1 MAKEKVSDVKDGKNR
16 TSLMELEGSKK
27 GLEGWKVG
35 RLGGIHSSILPFFQP
50 SSSTWVGRDVLLL
63 LVVLSLLSPCV
74 AWSQSFGKNK
84 ITDQRFDWH
93 IHRTEH
99 FDIHYYPSEVKLV
112 PIMAAIAEEA
122 YEQHSEDFEH
132 ELQDR
137 TPLILYKSHKDFQET
152 NIILQE
158 LHEGIGGFAEL
169 FKHRIVIPFTGSLE
183 AFREVIFHELIHIFQ
198 YDIIYQKPHARIYSG
213 EFLYS
218 PPIWFIEGMADYFA
232 EDNDAIGEM
241 VVRDASMNNNVVP
254 LPQLHNFNR
263 LSSPFVGYKLGQ
275 LAVAYLTETYGR
287 EKIAEILQGL
297 RQSRTKDIDHVFR
310 EVLGVELEE
319 FDKAWRQTVRK
330 RYWPLVEHRELPDLV
345 SKNLTEE
352 SRYSHNIKPV
362 WSPSGDLIAYVTG
375 NDGFLEIVL
384 MSAKTGERIERVT
397 KQFFREKYE
406 EIRTDFG
413 GFGRSLAWAPDGDR
427 IAFIAKHHDANY
439 LLEVNILTEELT
451 QYFELHFDNV
461 TSPDYDG
468 SGERIVFSALKEGQ
482 TDLYVIELLTGEVD
496 RLTFDPFNDTHP
508 SWHPRT
514 GEIVYASERGAK
526 NRLVLINLSQGTE
539 RILTDGTY
547 NAISP
552 SWTPDGTSILFCS
565 DRQSIYDIHKLEI
578 VEKDSNQQS
587 AISSQENSNQ
597 QSAVSDQ
604 QENLVANGQE
614 PRAEDRSSDSRTVLT
629 AEQAENHD
637 NEEVVSTENGSTEP
651 MGSRPLEVEL
661 TRLTNMM
668 TGCFNPSLAPDGK
681 HLLFSAYQNGK
692 YDVCIMESAKT
703 VEEKIGVSSVSEP
716 SVILTEEEEENYR
729 VAKRKYSTRSSFA
742 LDAIFPN
749 FSFGA
754 DGILRSTVQIVGSD
768 MLGNHRIGVSVMN
781 QSSYLAPDFIAQYG
795 FLTHRTDVGAL
806 IYNYHEYH
814 ILGGIQSRRG
824 ILQRITGL
832 GAYVNYPFDRY
843 HRLDFEFSMY
853 SKPFSFNFQ
862 TREALDPYDDRGLLT
877 MGSVAFVGDTT
888 MWREWAPYTGSR
900 YRVELEQSFPALGS
914 ELSLTNVIFDA
925 RRYFGVGRRS
935 TIAARLLLGGSFGGD
950 RSYFYLGGI
959 DTLRG
964 YNYEELVGTR
974 IGLLNLEVRIPFI
987 DVLHFGW
994 PAPWTLGGIRGIA
1007 FADLGGAWSDWQYG
1021 PETPF
1026 KIFVRDENGVRLG
1039 DVKASI
1045 GAGLRLQL
1053 GVFSVDFAAAWHT
1066 DLTSIEPGMKYH
1078 LGLGQ
1083 AF

>member
-1 MAKEKVSDVKDGKNR
+1 MKKHKTKTSIAKNTPEKCANTTR
-16 TSLMELEGSKK
+16 
-27 GLEGWKVG
+27 
-35 RLGGIHSSILPFFQP
+35 IIL
-50 SSSTWVGRDVLLL
+50 SRYILCTLL
-63 LVVLSLLSPCV
+63 LVGLLTPCV
-74 AWSQSFGKNK
+74 GWAQAFGKNK
-84 ITDQRFDWH
+84 ITGQRFDWH

-99 FDIHYYPSEVKLV
+99 FDIHYYPSEAKLV

-241 VVRDASMNNNVVP
+241 VIRDASMNNNIVP
-254 LPQLHNFNR
+254 LPQLRNFNR
-263 LSSPFVGYKLGQ
+263 LSSPFIGYKLGQ

-297 RQSRTKDIDHVFR
+297 RQSRTKDLDRVFR

-330 RYWPLVEHRELPDLV
+330 RYWPLIETRELPDLIA
-345 SKNLTEE
+345 KNLTEK

-362 WSPSGDLIAYVTG
+362 WSPSGDIIAYVTG

-384 MSAKTGERIERVT
+384 MSAKTGERIKRVT

-406 EIRTDFG
+406 EIRTDYS

-427 IAFIAKHHDANY
+427 IAFVAKHHDANY

-451 QYFELHFDNV
+451 QYFELDFDNV
-461 TSPDYDG
+461 ASPDYDG

-482 TDLYVIELLTGEVD
+482 TDLYNIELLTGDIE
-496 RLTFDPFNDTHP
+496 RLTFDSFNDTHP
-508 SWHPRT
+508 SWHPTT
-514 GEIVYASERGAK
+514 GKIVYTSERGRK
-526 NRLVLINLSQGTE
+526 NRLVLMDLEGGTE
-539 RILTDGTY
+539 RVLTNGTY

-552 SWTPDGTSILFCS
+552 AWTPDGESILFCS
-565 DRQSIYDIHKLEI
+565 DGQGIYDIYKLEI
-578 VEKDSNQQS
+578 VEKVGAQEDMGTGIEAETQPEQQTEGNVNRRFGF
-587 AISSQENSNQ
+587 IQENSM
-597 QSAVSDQ
+597 
-604 QENLVANGQE
+604 ELT
-614 PRAEDRSSDSRTVLT
+614 DRTL
-629 AEQAENHD
+629 Q
-637 NEEVVSTENGSTEP
+637 
-651 MGSRPLEVEL
+651 VEL
-661 TRLTNMM
+661 IRLTDMM
-668 TGCFNPSLAPDGK
+668 TGCFNPSLSPDGDQ
-681 HLLFSAYQNGK
+681 LLFSAYQNGK
-692 YDVCIMESAKT
+692 YDVHVMETSKT
-703 VEEKIGVSSVSEP
+703 IEEKVEVTAISEP
-716 SVILTEEEEENYR
+716 TVILTAEKQENYR
-729 VAKRKYSTRSSFA
+729 IAKRKYSTKSSFA
-742 LDAIFPN
+742 LDAIFPD
-749 FSFGA
+749 FTLGA
-754 DGILRSTVQIVGSD
+754 DGILRSTVQITGSD

-795 FLTHRTDVGAL
+795 FLTHRTDIGAM

-832 GAYVNYPFDRY
+832 GVYLNYPFDRY
-843 HRLDFEFSMY
+843 HRLDLNFSMY
-853 SKPFSFNFQ
+853 SQPFSFNFQ
-862 TREALDPYDDRGLLT
+862 TNRPLDPFDDRGLLT
-877 MGSVAFVGDTT
+877 MGSIAFVADTT
-888 MWREWAPYTGSR
+888 MWREWSPYTGSR
-900 YRVELEQSFPALGS
+900 YRIELEQSFPTLGS

-925 RRYFGVGRRS
+925 RRYFGLGRRS
-935 TIAARLLLGGSFGGD
+935 TIATRLLLGGSFGVD

-964 YNYEELVGTR
+964 YDYEDLVGTR
-974 IGLLNLEVRIPFI
+974 IGLINVEVRIPLI

-994 PAPWTLGGIRGIA
+994 PIRWTLGGIRGIV

-1021 PETPF
+1021 PENPF
-1026 KIFVRDENGVRLG
+1026 NIFVREENRIRLD
-1039 DVKASI
+1039 DVKAAIGVGMRLELGLFSI
-1045 GAGLRLQL
+1045 
-1053 GVFSVDFAAAWHT
+1053 DFAAARHT
-1066 DLTSIEPGMKYH
+1066 DLTRLEPGFKYH
-1078 LGLGQ
+1078 FGLGQ

>member
-1 MAKEKVSDVKDGKNR
+1 MSDNH
-16 TSLMELEGSKK
+16 TPNII
-27 GLEGWKVG
+27 G
-35 RLGGIHSSILPFFQP
+35 RRLILTLF
-50 SSSTWVGRDVLLL
+50 
-63 LVVLSLLSPCV
+63 VLSLFAPCV
-74 AWSQSFGKNK
+74 GWAQGFGFGKNK
-84 ITDQRFDWH
+84 ITGQRFDWH

-99 FDIHYYPSEVKLV
+99 FDIHYYPSEAKLV
-112 PIMAAIAEEA
+112 PIMADIAEEA

-132 ELQDR
+132 ELQGR

-218 PPIWFIEGMADYFA
+218 PPIWFIEGMADHFA
-232 EDNDAIGEM
+232 QDNDAIGEM
-241 VVRDASMNNNVVP
+241 VIRDASMNNNIVP

-263 LSSPFVGYKLGQ
+263 LSSPFIGYKLGQ

-297 RQSRTKDIDHVFR
+297 RQSRTKDIDRVFR
-310 EVLGVELEE
+310 EVLGVELKE

-330 RYWPLVEHRELPDLV
+330 RYWPLIEDRELPDLV
-345 SKNLTEE
+345 SKNLTEK

-362 WSPSGDLIAYVTG
+362 WSPSGDIIAYVTG
-375 NDGFLEIVL
+375 NEGFLEIVL

-397 KQFFREKYE
+397 KRFFREKYE
-406 EIRTDFG
+406 EIRTDFS
-413 GFGRSLAWAPDGDR
+413 GFGRSLAWASDGDR
-427 IAFIAKHHDANY
+427 IAFVAKHHDANY

-451 QYFELHFDNV
+451 QYFKLDFDNV
-461 TSPDYDG
+461 SSPDYDG
-468 SGERIVFSALKEGQ
+468 SGERIIFSALKEGQ

-508 SWHPRT
+508 SWHPTT
-514 GEIVYASERGAK
+514 GEIVYTSERGAK
-526 NRLVLINLSQGTE
+526 NRLVLINLTRGTE
-539 RILTDGTY
+539 RVLTDGTY

-552 SWTPDGTSILFCS
+552 SWTPDGKSILFCS
-565 DRQSIYDIHKLEI
+565 DSQGIYDIHKLEI
-578 VEKDSNQQS
+578 SRQLSVDSGQLRKDSVKSDGSLTDNQQLKTD
-587 AISSQENSNQ
+587 NY
-597 QSAVSDQ
+597 
-604 QENLVANGQE
+604 
-614 PRAEDRSSDSRTVLT
+614 SSDS
-629 AEQAENHD
+629 HS
-637 NEEVVSTENGSTEP
+637 VVSTGNGGAEP
-651 MGSRPLEVEL
+651 IGSPSFEVEL
-661 TRLTNMM
+661 TRLTNIM
-668 TGCFNPSLAPDGK
+668 TGCFNPSLSPDGE

-692 YDVCIMESAKT
+692 YDVCVMEVDKA
-703 VEEKIGVSSVSEP
+703 VEEKIEVSDVAEP
-716 SVILTEEEEENYR
+716 SVILKEEEPENYR
-729 VAKRKYSTRSSFA
+729 IARRKYSTKSSFA
-742 LDAIFPN
+742 LDAIFPD

-795 FLTHRTDVGAL
+795 FLTHRTDIGAM

-814 ILGGIQSRRG
+814 ILGGIQRRRG
-824 ILQRITGL
+824 ILQRITGF
-832 GAYVNYPFDRY
+832 GAYLNYPFDRY
-843 HRLDFEFSMY
+843 HRLDLNLSMY
-853 SKPFSFNFQ
+853 TQPFSFNFQ
-862 TREALDPYDDRGLLT
+862 TSEPLDPYDDRGLLT
-877 MGSVAFVGDTT
+877 TGSIAFVGDTT

-900 YRVELEQSFPALGS
+900 YRIELEQSFPTLGS

-925 RRYFGVGRRS
+925 RRYFGLGRRS
-935 TIAARLLLGGSFGGD
+935 NIAARLLLGGSFGND

-974 IGLLNLEVRIPFI
+974 IGLINLEVRVPFI

-994 PAPWTLGGIRGIA
+994 PIQWTLGGIRGIA
-1007 FADLGGAWSDWQYG
+1007 FTDLGGAWSDWQYG
-1021 PETPF
+1021 PDNPF
-1026 KIFVRDENGVRLG
+1026 EIFVRDKNRIRLE

-1066 DLTSIEPGMKYH
+1066 DLSSVKPGMKYH

-1083 AF
+1083 SF

>member
-1 MAKEKVSDVKDGKNR
+1 MKDGKNR
-16 TSLMELEGSKK
+16 ISSAKGTYRNRAGDIIGQNSDRQKTSFLTTDSRWLKT
-27 GLEGWKVG
+27 
-35 RLGGIHSSILPFFQP
+35 IL
-50 SSSTWVGRDVLLL
+50 LILI
-63 LVVLSLLSPCV
+63 VLSFLLPCV

-84 ITDQRFDWH
+84 ITGQRFDWH

-99 FDIHYYPSEVKLV
+99 FDIHYYPSEAKLV
-112 PIMAAIAEEA
+112 PVMAAIAEEA

-132 ELQDR
+132 ELRDR

-241 VVRDASMNNNVVP
+241 VVRDASINNNIVP

-297 RQSRTKDIDHVFR
+297 RQSRTKDIDHVFK
-310 EVLGVELEE
+310 EVLGVELKE

-330 RYWPLVEHRELPDLV
+330 RYWPLIEDRELPDLV
-345 SKNLTEE
+345 AKNLTEE

-362 WSPSGDLIAYVTG
+362 WSPSGDIIAYVTG
-375 NDGFLEIVL
+375 NEGFLEIVL
-384 MSAKTGERIERVT
+384 MSAKTGERIGRVT

-427 IAFIAKHHDANY
+427 IAFIAKYHDANY

-508 SWHPRT
+508 SWHPKT

-526 NRLVLINLSQGTE
+526 NRLVLMNLTQRTE
-539 RILTDGTY
+539 RVLTEGTY

-552 SWTPDGTSILFCS
+552 TWTPDGKSILFCS
-565 DRQSIYDIHKLEI
+565 DRQSIYDIHKI
-578 VEKDSNQQS
+578 V
-587 AISSQENSNQ
+587 ISDQ
-597 QSAVSDQ
+597 QSAVSK
-604 QENLVANGQE
+604 EAESNGQRSAVSGQKADIVVDETSETTATRTTESRE
-614 PRAEDRSSDSRTVLT
+614 PRAESQYAETDSVKP
-629 AEQAENHD
+629 
-637 NEEVVSTENGSTEP
+637 V
-651 MGSRPLEVEL
+651 GSRPVEVAL

-668 TGCFNPSLAPDGK
+668 TGCFNPSLSPDGET
-681 HLLFSAYQNGK
+681 LLFSAYQNGK
-692 YDVCIMESAKT
+692 YDVCVMEVAKT
-703 VEEKIGVSSVSEP
+703 IEEKIEVSSIAEP
-716 SVILTEEEEENYR
+716 SIILTEEVPENYR
-729 VAKRKYSTRSSFA
+729 IAKRKYSTKSSFV
-742 LDAIFPN
+742 LDAVFPD

-754 DGILRSTVQIVGSD
+754 DGLLRSSVQIVGSD

-795 FLTHRTDVGAL
+795 FLTHRTDVGAM

-814 ILGGIQSRRG
+814 ILGGIQRRRG

-862 TREALDPYDDRGLLT
+862 TREPLDPYDDRGLLT
-877 MGSVAFVGDTT
+877 TGSIAFVGDTT

-900 YRVELEQSFPALGS
+900 YRIELEQSFPALGS
-914 ELSLTNVIFDA
+914 QLSLTNVIFDA
-925 RRYFGVGRRS
+925 RRYFGLGRRS
-935 TIAARLLLGGSFGGD
+935 TIAARLLLGGSFGAD

-974 IGLLNLEVRIPFI
+974 IGLLNFELRIPFI

-994 PAPWTLGGIRGIA
+994 PIQWTIGGIRGIA
-1007 FADLGGAWSDWQYG
+1007 FADVGGAWSDWQYG
-1021 PETPF
+1021 PKNPF
-1026 KIFVRDENGVRLG
+1026 SIFARDKNRIHLD

-1066 DLTSIEPGMKYH
+1066 DLTSVEPGMKYH

>member
-1 MAKEKVSDVKDGKNR
+1 MQSY
-16 TSLMELEGSKK
+16 SKK
-27 GLEGWKVG
+27 EVQGVKKNKNGILSEKRANNTRQILG
-35 RLGGIHSSILPFFQP
+35 RYILHI
-50 SSSTWVGRDVLLL
+50 LLL
-63 LVVLSLLSPCV
+63 LNLLVPHV
-74 AWSQSFGKNK
+74 GWAQAFGKNK
-84 ITDQRFDWH
+84 ITGQRFDWH

-99 FDIHYYPSEVKLV
+99 FDIHYYPSEAKLV

-132 ELQDR
+132 ELRDR

-241 VVRDASMNNNVVP
+241 VVRDASMNNNIVP
-254 LPQLHNFNR
+254 LPQLQNFNR

-297 RQSRTKDIDHVFR
+297 RQSRTKDIDRVFR

-319 FDKAWRQTVRK
+319 FDKAWRQTMRK
-330 RYWPLVEHRELPDLV
+330 RYWPLIVDRELPDLV
-345 SKNLTEE
+345 AKNLTENA
-352 SRYSHNIKPV
+352 RYSHNIKPV
-362 WSPSGDLIAYVTG
+362 WSPSGDIIAYVTG

-397 KQFFREKYE
+397 KRFFREKYE
-406 EIRTDFG
+406 EIRTDFS

-427 IAFIAKHHDANY
+427 IAFVAKHHDANY

-451 QYFELHFDNV
+451 QYFKLDYDNV

-468 SGERIVFSALKEGQ
+468 SGERVIFSALKEGQ
-482 TDLYVIELLTGEVD
+482 TDLYIIELLTGEIE

-508 SWHPRT
+508 SWHPTT
-514 GEIVYASERGAK
+514 GKIVYTSERGGK
-526 NRLVLINLSQGTE
+526 NRLVLIDLNRGTE
-539 RILTDGTY
+539 RVLTNSTY

-552 SWTPDGTSILFCS
+552 TWTPDGESILFCS
-565 DRQSIYDIHKLEI
+565 DGQSIYDIYKLKI
-578 VEKDSNQQS
+578 VEKASIEEEAVTEAETQLEQQTNNTT
-587 AISSQENSNQ
+587 QE
-597 QSAVSDQ
+597 VSLFTEDDGTA
-604 QENLVANGQE
+604 LANRMWQ
-614 PRAEDRSSDSRTVLT
+614 
-629 AEQAENHD
+629 
-637 NEEVVSTENGSTEP
+637 
-651 MGSRPLEVEL
+651 VEL

-668 TGCFNPSLAPDGK
+668 TGCFNPSLSPDGK
-681 HLLFSAYQNGK
+681 QLLFSAYQNGK
-692 YDVCIMESAKT
+692 YDVCTMQASKT
-703 VEEKIGVSSVSEP
+703 IEEKVEVTDIAEP
-716 SVILTEEEEENYR
+716 SVILTAEEPENYR
-729 VAKRKYSTRSSFA
+729 IARRKYSTKSSFA

-749 FSFGA
+749 FTFGA

-795 FLTHRTDVGAL
+795 FLTHRTDIGAM

-814 ILGGIQSRRG
+814 ILGGIQTRRG

-832 GAYVNYPFDRY
+832 GTYLNYPFDRY
-843 HRLDFEFSMY
+843 HRLDLNFSMY
-853 SKPFSFNFQ
+853 SQPFSFNYQ
-862 TREALDPYDDRGLLT
+862 TSQPLDPYDDRGLLT
-877 MGSVAFVGDTT
+877 TGSIAFVGDTT
-888 MWREWAPYTGSR
+888 MWREWSPYTGSR
-900 YRVELEQSFPALGS
+900 YRIELEQSFPALGS

-925 RRYFGVGRRS
+925 RRYFGIGRRS
-935 TIAARLLLGGSFGGD
+935 TIAARLLLGGSFGED

-959 DTLRG
+959 DTIRG
-964 YNYEELVGTR
+964 YDYEALVGTR
-974 IGLLNLEVRIPFI
+974 IGLINLEVRIPLI
-987 DVLHFGW
+987 DALHFGW
-994 PAPWTLGGIRGIA
+994 PVRWSIGGIRGIA

-1021 PETPF
+1021 PENRF
-1026 KIFVRDENGVRLG
+1026 DIFVRDEEEGRIRLD

-1045 GAGLRLQL
+1045 GIGMRLQL
-1053 GVFSVDFAAAWHT
+1053 GLFSVDFAAARNT
-1066 DLTSIEPGMKYH
+1066 DLTRLEPGFKYH
-1078 LGLGQ
+1078 FGLGQ

>member
-1 MAKEKVSDVKDGKNR
+1 MKKNKD
-16 TSLMELEGSKK
+16 
-27 GLEGWKVG
+27 
-35 RLGGIHSSILPFFQP
+35 SILSEKRTNNTQRIL
-50 SSSTWVGRDVLLL
+50 GRYTLHILLL
-63 LVVLSLLSPCV
+63 LSLLVPHV
-74 AWSQSFGKNK
+74 GWAQAFGKNK
-84 ITDQRFDWH
+84 ITGQRFDWH

-99 FDIHYYPSEVKLV
+99 FDIHYYPSEAKLV

-132 ELQDR
+132 ELRDR

-169 FKHRIVIPFTGSLE
+169 FKHRIVIPFAGSLE

-218 PPIWFIEGMADYFA
+218 PPLWFIEGMADYFA

-241 VVRDASMNNNVVP
+241 VVRDASMNNNIVP
-254 LPQLHNFNR
+254 LPQLQNFNR

-297 RQSRTKDIDHVFR
+297 RQSRTKDIDRVFR

-319 FDKAWRQTVRK
+319 FDKAWRQTMRK
-330 RYWPLVEHRELPDLV
+330 RYWPLIVDRELPDLV
-345 SKNLTEE
+345 AKNLTEE
-352 SRYSHNIKPV
+352 ARYSHNIKPV
-362 WSPSGDLIAYVTG
+362 WSPSGDIIAYVTG

-406 EIRTDFG
+406 EIRTDFS

-427 IAFIAKHHDANY
+427 IAFVAKHHDANY

-451 QYFELHFDNV
+451 QYFKLDYDNV

-468 SGERIVFSALKEGQ
+468 SGERIIFSALKEGQ
-482 TDLYVIELLTGEVD
+482 TDLYIIELLTGEIE

-508 SWHPRT
+508 SWHPTTRK
-514 GEIVYASERGAK
+514 IVYTSERGGK
-526 NRLVLINLSQGTE
+526 NRLVLIDLNYGTE
-539 RILTDGTY
+539 RVLTDGTY
-547 NAISP
+547 NTISP
-552 SWTPDGTSILFCS
+552 TWTPDGESILFCS
-565 DRQSIYDIHKLEI
+565 DRQSIYDVYKLEI
-578 VEKDSNQQS
+578 VEKASVGAKTVTETETQPGQQTRNT
-587 AISSQENSNQ
+587 AHE
-597 QSAVSDQ
+597 VSLFTEDDRM
-604 QENLVANGQE
+604 ELANRMWQ
-614 PRAEDRSSDSRTVLT
+614 
-629 AEQAENHD
+629 
-637 NEEVVSTENGSTEP
+637 
-651 MGSRPLEVEL
+651 VEL

-668 TGCFNPSLAPDGK
+668 TGCFNPSLSPDGK
-681 HLLFSAYQNGK
+681 QLLFSAYQNGK
-692 YDVCIMESAKT
+692 YDVCTMQVSKT
-703 VEEKIGVSSVSEP
+703 TQEKVEGIDIAEP
-716 SVILTEEEEENYR
+716 SVILTAEEPENYR
-729 VAKRKYSTRSSFA
+729 IARRKYSTKSSFA

-749 FSFGA
+749 FTFGA

-795 FLTHRTDVGAL
+795 FLTHRTDVGAM

-814 ILGGIQSRRG
+814 ILGGIQRRRG

-832 GAYVNYPFDRY
+832 GAYLNYPFDRY
-843 HRLDFEFSMY
+843 HRLDLNFSMY
-853 SKPFSFNFQ
+853 SQPFSFNYQ
-862 TREALDPYDDRGLLT
+862 TSQALDPYDDRGLLT
-877 MGSVAFVGDTT
+877 TGSIAFVGDTT
-888 MWREWAPYTGSR
+888 MWREWSPYTGSR
-900 YRVELEQSFPALGS
+900 YRIELEQSFPALGS

-950 RSYFYLGGI
+950 KSYFYLGGI
-959 DTLRG
+959 DTIRG
-964 YNYEELVGTR
+964 YDYEALVGTR
-974 IGLLNLEVRIPFI
+974 IGLINLEVRIPLI
-987 DVLHFGW
+987 DALHFGW
-994 PAPWTLGGIRGIA
+994 PVRWSIGGIRGIA

-1021 PETPF
+1021 PENRF
-1026 KIFVRDENGVRLG
+1026 DIFVRDEQEKRIRLD

-1045 GAGLRLQL
+1045 GIGMRLQL
-1053 GVFSVDFAAAWHT
+1053 GVFSVDFAAARNT
-1066 DLTSIEPGMKYH
+1066 DLTRLEPGFKYH
-1078 LGLGQ
+1078 FGLGQ

>member
-1 MAKEKVSDVKDGKNR
+1 MKKERNGIGPASGVSENY
-16 TSLMELEGSKK
+16 TSGITRR
-27 GLEGWKVG
+27 
-35 RLGGIHSSILPFFQP
+35 RLVLILF
-50 SSSTWVGRDVLLL
+50 
-63 LVVLSLLSPCV
+63 VLSLLAPCIGW
-74 AWSQSFGKNK
+74 AQGFGFGKNK
-84 ITDQRFDWH
+84 ITGQRFDWH

-99 FDIHYYPSEVKLV
+99 FDIHYYPSEAKLV

-132 ELQDR
+132 ELQGR

-183 AFREVIFHELIHIFQ
+183 AFREVIYHELIHIFQ

-218 PPIWFIEGMADYFA
+218 PPIWFIEGMADHFA

-241 VVRDASMNNNVVP
+241 VIRDASMNNNIVP

-287 EKIAEILQGL
+287 EKIPEILQGL
-297 RQSRTKDIDHVFR
+297 RQSRTKDINRVFM
-310 EVLGVELEE
+310 EVLGVELKE
-319 FDKAWRQTVRK
+319 FDKAWRQTVKK
-330 RYWPLVEHRELPDLV
+330 RYWPLIEDRELPDLV
-345 SKNLTEE
+345 AKNLTEK

-362 WSPSGDLIAYVTG
+362 WSPSGDIIAYVTG
-375 NDGFLEIVL
+375 NEGFLEIVL

-397 KQFFREKYE
+397 KRFFREKYE
-406 EIRTDFG
+406 EIRTDFS

-427 IAFIAKHHDANY
+427 IAFVARHHDANY

-451 QYFELHFDNV
+451 QYFELNFDNV
-461 TSPDYDG
+461 SSPDYDG

-482 TDLYVIELLTGEVD
+482 TDLYIIELLTGDVD

-508 SWHPRT
+508 SWHPTT
-514 GEIVYASERGAK
+514 GEIIYTSERGAK
-526 NRLVLINLSQGTE
+526 NRLVLMDLNRGTE
-539 RILTDGTY
+539 RVLTDGTH

-552 SWTPDGTSILFCS
+552 SWTPDGKSILFCS
-565 DRQSIYDIHKLEI
+565 DSQGIYDIHKLEI
-578 VEKDSNQQS
+578 SRQLSV
-587 AISSQENSNQ
+587 NSGQLRNG
-597 QSAVSDQ
+597 SVKSD
-604 QENLVANGQE
+604 
-614 PRAEDRSSDSRTVLT
+614 
-629 AEQAENHD
+629 
-637 NEEVVSTENGSTEP
+637 ENGDTES
-651 MGSRPLEVEL
+651 MGSPSLEVEL
-661 TRLTNMM
+661 TRLTNIM
-668 TGCFNPSLAPDGK
+668 TGCFNPSLSPDGK
-681 HLLFSAYQNGK
+681 LLLFSAYQNGK
-692 YDVCIMESAKT
+692 YDVCVMEIDKT
-703 VEEKIGVSSVSEP
+703 VEEKIEVSPIAEP

-729 VAKRKYSTRSSFA
+729 IARRKYSTKSSFA
-742 LDAIFPN
+742 LDAIFPD

-754 DGILRSTVQIVGSD
+754 DGILRSTVQVVGSD

-795 FLTHRTDVGAL
+795 FLTHRTDVGAV

-814 ILGGIQSRRG
+814 ILGGIQRRRG

-832 GAYVNYPFDRY
+832 GAFVNYPFDRY
-843 HRLDFEFSMY
+843 HRLDLNFSMY
-853 SKPFSFNFQ
+853 TKPFSFNFQ
-862 TREALDPYDDRGLLT
+862 TSEPLDPFDDRGLLT
-877 MGSVAFVGDTT
+877 TGSIAFVGDTT

-900 YRVELEQSFPALGS
+900 YRIELEQSFPALGS

-925 RRYFGVGRRS
+925 RRYFGIGRRP
-935 TIAARLLLGGSFGGD
+935 TIAARLLLGGSFGRD
-950 RSYFYLGGI
+950 KSYFYLGGI

-974 IGLLNLEVRIPFI
+974 IGLLNLEVRVPFI

-994 PAPWTLGGIRGIA
+994 PIQWTLGGIRGIA
-1007 FADLGGAWSDWQYG
+1007 FADVGGAWSDWQYG
-1021 PETPF
+1021 PENPF
-1026 KIFVRDENGVRLG
+1026 KIFAREGNRIRLA

-1053 GVFSVDFAAAWHT
+1053 GLFSIDFAAAWHT
-1066 DLTSIEPGMKYH
+1066 DLSRVEPGMKYH

-1083 AF
+1083 SF

>member
-1 MAKEKVSDVKDGKNR
+1 MKKHKTRTLIAKKYANTTRVIFSR
-16 TSLMELEGSKK
+16 Y
-27 GLEGWKVG
+27 
-35 RLGGIHSSILPFFQP
+35 ILC
-50 SSSTWVGRDVLLL
+50 SVLLL
-63 LVVLSLLSPCV
+63 GLLTPCV
-74 AWSQSFGKNK
+74 GWAQAFGKNK
-84 ITDQRFDWH
+84 ITAQRFDWH

-99 FDIHYYPSEVKLV
+99 FDIHYYPSEAKLV

-132 ELQDR
+132 ELRDR

-241 VVRDASMNNNVVP
+241 VIRDASMNNNIVP
-254 LPQLHNFNR
+254 LPQLQNFNR
-263 LSSPFVGYKLGQ
+263 LSSPYVGYKLGQ

-287 EKIAEILQGL
+287 EKIAEILRGL
-297 RQSRTKDIDHVFR
+297 RQSRTKDIDRVFR
-310 EVLGVELEE
+310 EVLGVELQE

-330 RYWPLVEHRELPDLV
+330 RYWPLIEDREMPDLV
-345 SKNLTEE
+345 AKNLTEKA
-352 SRYSHNIKPV
+352 RYSHNIKPV
-362 WSPSGDLIAYVTG
+362 WSPSGDIIAYVTG

-384 MSAKTGERIERVT
+384 MSAKTGERIKRVT

-406 EIRTDFG
+406 EIRTDAS

-427 IAFIAKHHDANY
+427 IAFVAKHHDANY

-451 QYFELHFDNV
+451 QYFKLDYDNV
-461 TSPDYDG
+461 ASPDYDG

-482 TDLYVIELLTGEVD
+482 TDLYSIELLTGEID
-496 RLTFDPFNDTHP
+496 RLTFDSFNDTHP
-508 SWHPRT
+508 SWHPAT
-514 GEIVYASERGAK
+514 SKIVYASERGRK
-526 NRLVLINLSQGTE
+526 NRLVMVDLDKGTE
-539 RILTDGTY
+539 RVLTNGSY

-552 SWTPDGTSILFCS
+552 VWAADGESILFCS
-565 DRQSIYDIHKLEI
+565 DGQGIYDICRLEI
-578 VEKDSNQQS
+578 VEKTDTQQETTATS
-587 AISSQENSNQ
+587 TEDGAEPEKQTADTVDEGTVFTEENSPGLAAQ
-597 QSAVSDQ
+597 TLQ
-604 QENLVANGQE
+604 
-614 PRAEDRSSDSRTVLT
+614 
-629 AEQAENHD
+629 
-637 NEEVVSTENGSTEP
+637 
-651 MGSRPLEVEL
+651 VEL

-668 TGCFNPSLAPDGK
+668 TGCFNPSLSPDGK
-681 HLLFSAYQNGK
+681 LLLFSAYQNGK
-692 YDVCIMESAKT
+692 YDVHVMEVSKT
-703 VEEKIGVSSVSEP
+703 IEEKVEVADISEP
-716 SVILTEEEEENYR
+716 TLILTAEKQENYR
-729 VAKRKYSTRSSFA
+729 IAKRKYSTRSSFA
-742 LDAIFPN
+742 LDAIFPD
-749 FSFGA
+749 FTLGA
-754 DGILRSTVQIVGSD
+754 DGILRSTVQITGSD
-768 MLGNHRIGVSVMN
+768 MLGNHRMGVSVMN

-795 FLTHRTDVGAL
+795 FLTHRTDIGAM

-832 GAYVNYPFDRY
+832 GVYLNYPFDRY
-843 HRLDFEFSMY
+843 HRLDLNLSMY
-853 SKPFSFNFQ
+853 SQPFSFNFQ
-862 TREALDPYDDRGLLT
+862 TNRPLDPFDDRGLLT
-877 MGSVAFVGDTT
+877 MGSIAFVADTT
-888 MWREWAPYTGSR
+888 MWREWSPYTGSR
-900 YRVELEQSFPALGS
+900 YRIEIEQSFPALGS

-925 RRYFGVGRRS
+925 RRYFGLGRRS
-935 TIAARLLLGGSFGGD
+935 TIAARLLLGGSFGLD

-964 YNYEELVGTR
+964 YDYEDLVGTR
-974 IGLLNLEVRIPFI
+974 IGLINLEVRIPLI

-994 PAPWTLGGIRGIA
+994 PIRWTLGGIRGIV
-1007 FADLGGAWSDWQYG
+1007 FTDLGGAWSDWQYG
-1021 PETPF
+1021 PENPF
-1026 KIFVRDENGVRLG
+1026 NIFVREENRIRLD

-1045 GAGLRLQL
+1045 GLGMRLELGL
-1053 GVFSVDFAAAWHT
+1053 FSIDFAAARHT
-1066 DLTSIEPGMKYH
+1066 DLTRLEPGFKYH
-1078 LGLGQ
+1078 FGLGQ

>member
-1 MAKEKVSDVKDGKNR
+1 M
-16 TSLMELEGSKK
+16 T
-27 GLEGWKVG
+27 
-35 RLGGIHSSILPFFQP
+35 
-50 SSSTWVGRDVLLL
+50 VLQI
-63 LVVLSLLSPCV
+63 LVVLPIILAVLSPCI

-84 ITDQRFDWH
+84 ITGQRFDWH

-99 FDIHYYPSEVKLV
+99 FDIHYYPSEAKLV

-122 YEQHSEDFEH
+122 YEKHSEDFEH

-241 VVRDASMNNNVVP
+241 VIRDASMTNNVVP

-263 LSSPFVGYKLGQ
+263 LSSPFIGYKLGQ

-297 RQSRTKDIDHVFR
+297 RQSRTKDIDRVFK

-345 SKNLTEE
+345 SKNLTEK

-375 NDGFLEIVL
+375 NEGFLEIVL

-397 KQFFREKYE
+397 KRFFREKYE

-413 GFGRSLAWAPDGDR
+413 GFGRSLTWAPDGDR

-439 LLEVNILTEELT
+439 LLEVNILTGELI
-451 QYFELHFDNV
+451 QYLELDFDNV
-461 TSPDYDG
+461 ASPDYDG

-482 TDLYVIELLTGEVD
+482 ADLYVVELLTGEVD

-514 GEIVYASERGAK
+514 GEIVYTSERGAK

-539 RILTDGTY
+539 RLLTDATY

-552 SWTPDGTSILFCS
+552 SWTPDGISILFCS
-565 DRQSIYDIHKLEI
+565 DREGIYDIHKLEI
-578 VEKDSNQQS
+578 VEKDISQRSSGQPS
-587 AISSQENSNQ
+587 AVSRQENSDQ
-597 QSAVSDQ
+597 QSETISNQPEGILAV
-604 QENLVANGQE
+604 ENDVNRHTSTA
-614 PRAEDRSSDSRTVLT
+614 DSRQPT
-629 AEQAENHD
+629 ADNHPSP
-637 NEEVVSTENGSTEP
+637 V
-651 MGSRPLEVEL
+651 GSRSVEVEL

-668 TGCFNPSLAPDGK
+668 TGCFNPSLAPDGR

-692 YDVCIMESAKT
+692 YDVCVMEIAKT
-703 VEEKIGVSSVSEP
+703 IEETIGVSSVAEP
-716 SVILTEEEEENYR
+716 SVILTEEALENYR
-729 VAKRKYSTRSSFA
+729 IAKRKYSTRSSFA
-742 LDAIFPN
+742 LDAIFPD

-754 DGILRSTVQIVGSD
+754 DGILRSTVQVIGSD

-814 ILGGIQSRRG
+814 ILGGIQRRRG

-843 HRLDFEFSMY
+843 HRLDFAFSMY

-862 TREALDPYDDRGLLT
+862 TREPLDPFDDRGLLT
-877 MGSVAFVGDTT
+877 MGSIAFVGDTT

-935 TIAARLLLGGSFGGD
+935 NFAARLLLAGSFGGD

-974 IGLLNLEVRIPFI
+974 IGLLNFEVRIPFI

-994 PAPWTLGGIRGIA
+994 PIQWTLGGIRGIA
-1007 FADLGGAWSDWQYG
+1007 FADVGGAWSDWQYG
-1021 PETPF
+1021 PENPF
-1026 KIFVRDENGVRLG
+1026 KIFVRDKNRIRLE
-1039 DVKASI
+1039 DVKAAI

-1066 DLTSIEPGMKYH
+1066 DLTSVKPGMKYH

>member
-1 MAKEKVSDVKDGKNR
+1 M
-16 TSLMELEGSKK
+16 L
-27 GLEGWKVG
+27 
-35 RLGGIHSSILPFFQP
+35 IL
-50 SSSTWVGRDVLLL
+50 VL
-63 LVVLSLLSPCV
+63 LSLLPPCV
-74 AWSQSFGKNK
+74 GWSQSFGKNK
-84 ITDQRFDWH
+84 ITGQRFDWH

-99 FDIHYYPSEVKLV
+99 FDIHYYPSEAKLV
-112 PIMAAIAEEA
+112 PIMADIAEEA
-122 YEQHSEDFEH
+122 YERHSEDFEH

-241 VVRDASMNNNVVP
+241 VIRDASMTNKVVP

-297 RQSRTKDIDHVFR
+297 RQSRTKDIDRVFK
-310 EVLGVELEE
+310 EVLGVELKE
-319 FDKAWRQTVRK
+319 FDKAWRQTIRK
-330 RYWPLVEHRELPDLV
+330 RYWPLIEDRELPDLV

-362 WSPSGDLIAYVTG
+362 WSPSGDIIAYVTG
-375 NDGFLEIVL
+375 NEGFLEIVL

-397 KQFFREKYE
+397 KRFFREKYE

-468 SGERIVFSALKEGQ
+468 SGERIAFSALKEGQ

-508 SWHPRT
+508 SWHPKT
-514 GEIVYASERGAK
+514 GEIIYTSERGGK
-526 NRLVLINLSQGTE
+526 NRLVLMDRNLGME
-539 RILTDGTY
+539 RVLTDGTY

-552 SWTPDGTSILFCS
+552 TWTPDGKSILFCS
-565 DRQSIYDIHKLEI
+565 DRQGIYDIHKI
-578 VEKDSNQQS
+578 
-587 AISSQENSNQ
+587 AISHQ
-597 QSAVSDQ
+597 QSAVSK
-604 QENLVANGQE
+604 E
-614 PRAEDRSSDSRTVLT
+614 AEGSQPVGGNSDSRLNSNTSLT
-629 AEQAENHD
+629 DSQRLIADSHSSP
-637 NEEVVSTENGSTEP
+637 VGSQ
-651 MGSRPLEVEL
+651 SLEVAL

-668 TGCFNPSLAPDGK
+668 TGCFNPSLSPDGK
-681 HLLFSAYQNGK
+681 TLLFSAYQNGK
-692 YDVCIMESAKT
+692 YDVCVMEVDKT
-703 VEEKIGVSSVSEP
+703 IAEKIEVPRVAEP
-716 SVILTEEEEENYR
+716 SVILTAEAPENYR
-729 VAKRKYSTRSSFA
+729 IARRKYSTKSSFA
-742 LDAIFPN
+742 LDAIFPD

-781 QSSYLAPDFIAQYG
+781 QSSYLTPDFIAQYG
-795 FLTHRTDVGAL
+795 FLTHRTDVGAM

-814 ILGGIQSRRG
+814 ILGGIQRRRG

-832 GAYVNYPFDRY
+832 GAYLNYPFDRY

-862 TREALDPYDDRGLLT
+862 TRESLDPYDDRGLLT
-877 MGSVAFVGDTT
+877 TGSIAFVGDTT
-888 MWREWAPYTGSR
+888 MWREWIPYTGSR
-900 YRVELEQSFPALGS
+900 YRIELEQSFPALGS

-925 RRYFGVGRRS
+925 RRYFGLGRRP
-935 TIAARLLLGGSFGGD
+935 TIAARLLLGGSFGAD
-950 RSYFYLGGI
+950 KSYFYLGGI
-959 DTLRG
+959 DTIRG

-974 IGLLNLEVRIPFI
+974 IGLLNLEVRVPFI

-994 PAPWTLGGIRGIA
+994 PIQWTLGGIRGIA
-1007 FADLGGAWSDWQYG
+1007 FLDVGGAWSDWQYG
-1021 PETPF
+1021 PKNPF
-1026 KIFVRDENGVRLG
+1026 RIFARDKNRIHLD
-1039 DVKASI
+1039 DVKAAI

-1066 DLTSIEPGMKYH
+1066 DLTSVEPGMKYH

-1083 AF
+1083 SF

>member
-1 MAKEKVSDVKDGKNR
+1 MNGVKNGKNR
-16 TSLMELEGSKK
+16 TLFAKDTAPNRAGDRIRQKGRREFRFPTLMAIL
-27 GLEGWKVG
+27 
-35 RLGGIHSSILPFFQP
+35 SIL
-50 SSSTWVGRDVLLL
+50 VA
-63 LVVLSLLSPCV
+63 LSVLSPCI

-84 ITDQRFDWH
+84 ITGQRFDWH

-99 FDIHYYPSEVKLV
+99 FDIHYYPSEAKLV

-132 ELQDR
+132 ELQGR

-241 VVRDASMNNNVVP
+241 VVRDASMNNNIVP

-297 RQSRTKDIDHVFR
+297 RQSRTKDINTVFQ
-310 EVLGVELEE
+310 EVLGVKLEE

-330 RYWPLVEHRELPDLV
+330 RYWPLVEDRELPDLV
-345 SKNLTEE
+345 AKNLTEK

-375 NDGFLEIVL
+375 NEGFLEIVL

-397 KQFFREKYE
+397 KRFFREKYE

-451 QYFELHFDNV
+451 QYFELDFDNV

-482 TDLYVIELLTGEVD
+482 VDLYVLELLTGEVD

-514 GEIVYASERGAK
+514 GEIIYTSERGAK
-526 NRLVLINLSQGTE
+526 NRLVLINLIQGVE
-539 RILTDGTY
+539 RVLTDGTY

-552 SWTPDGTSILFCS
+552 SWTPDGKSILFCS
-565 DRQSIYDIHKLEI
+565 DRQGIYDIHKLKI
-578 VEKDSNQQS
+578 SHQLPVTSNQLRKRES
-587 AISSQENSNQ
+587 VASSLTGNSELETENSKNRLLTT
-597 QSAVSDQ
+597 ASD
-604 QENLVANGQE
+604 
-614 PRAEDRSSDSRTVLT
+614 
-629 AEQAENHD
+629 
-637 NEEVVSTENGSTEP
+637 
-651 MGSRPLEVEL
+651 LEIEL
-661 TRLTNMM
+661 TRMTNMM

-692 YDVCIMESAKT
+692 YDVCIMEVAKT
-703 VEEKIGVSSVSEP
+703 IEEKIEVPRVAEP
-716 SVILTEEEEENYR
+716 SVILTEEEPENYR
-729 VAKRKYSTRSSFA
+729 IARRKYSTRSSFA
-742 LDAIFPN
+742 LDAIFPD

-754 DGILRSTVQIVGSD
+754 DGLLRSTVQVVGSD
-768 MLGNHRIGVSVMN
+768 MLGNHRIGLSVMN
-781 QSSYLAPDFIAQYG
+781 QSSYLTPDFIAQYG
-795 FLTHRTDVGAL
+795 FLTHRTDVGAM

-814 ILGGIQSRRG
+814 ILGGIQRRRG

-832 GAYVNYPFDRY
+832 GAYLNYPFDRY
-843 HRLDFEFSMY
+843 HRLDFAFSMY

-862 TREALDPYDDRGLLT
+862 TREPLDPFDDRGLLT

-900 YRVELEQSFPALGS
+900 YRIELEQSFPALGS

-925 RRYFGVGRRS
+925 RRYFGFGRRS
-935 TIAARLLLGGSFGGD
+935 TLAARLLIGGSFGGD

-974 IGLLNLEVRIPFI
+974 IGLLNFEVRIPFI

-994 PAPWTLGGIRGIA
+994 PVQWTLGGIRGIA
-1007 FADLGGAWSDWQYG
+1007 FADVGGAWSDWQYG
-1021 PETPF
+1021 PENPF
-1026 KIFVRDENGVRLG
+1026 QIFVRDKNRIRLE

-1066 DLTSIEPGMKYH
+1066 DLTSVEPGMKYH

>member
-1 MAKEKVSDVKDGKNR
+1 MKDDKNR
-16 TSLMELEGSKK
+16 TLFAK
-27 GLEGWKVG
+27 GTYRNRARDIIGQNSGQRSAISDQQGTSFLTETES
-35 RLGGIHSSILPFFQP
+35 RLL
-50 SSSTWVGRDVLLL
+50 RAVLLI
-63 LVVLSLLSPCV
+63 LVVLPIILEVLSPCI

-84 ITDQRFDWH
+84 ITGQRFDWH

-99 FDIHYYPSEVKLV
+99 FDIHYYPSEAKLV

-132 ELQDR
+132 ELRDR

-241 VVRDASMNNNVVP
+241 VVRDASINNNIVP

-263 LSSPFVGYKLGQ
+263 LTSPFVGYKLGQ

-297 RQSRTKDIDHVFR
+297 RQSRTKDIDSVFK
-310 EVLGVELEE
+310 EVLGVELKE
-319 FDKAWRQTVRK
+319 FDKAWRQTVRR
-330 RYWPLVEHRELPDLV
+330 RYWPLIEDRELPDLV
-345 SKNLTEE
+345 AKNLTEE
-352 SRYSHNIKPV
+352 ARYSHNIKPA
-362 WSPSGDLIAYVTG
+362 WSPSGDIIAYVTG
-375 NDGFLEIVL
+375 NEGFLEIVL

-397 KQFFREKYE
+397 KRFFRDKYE

-427 IAFIAKHHDANY
+427 IAFIAKHHNANY

-451 QYFELHFDNV
+451 QYFELDFDNV

-508 SWHPRT
+508 SWHPIT
-514 GEIVYASERGAK
+514 GEIIYTSERGTK
-526 NRLVLINLSQGTE
+526 NRLVLMNLNQGTE
-539 RILTDGTY
+539 RLLTDGTY

-552 SWTPDGTSILFCS
+552 TWTPEGTSILFCS
-565 DRQSIYDIHKLEI
+565 DRQGIYDIHKLEI
-578 VEKDSNQQS
+578 VEKDSNQGSRDQQKS
-587 AISSQENSNQ
+587 DQ
-597 QSAVSDQ
+597 QSAVSSQQNSRQPSAVSSQ
-604 QENLVANGQE
+604 QERLPRSESSPENLLTDSHANG
-614 PRAEDRSSDSRTVLT
+614 
-629 AEQAENHD
+629 
-637 NEEVVSTENGSTEP
+637 EVVVGARSPRPYGSTEP
-651 MGSRPLEVEL
+651 VGSRSLEVEL
-661 TRLTNMM
+661 TRLTSMM

-692 YDVCIMESAKT
+692 YDVCIMEIAKAI
-703 VEEKIGVSSVSEP
+703 EEKIEVSSVAEP
-716 SVILTEEEEENYR
+716 AVILTEEEQENYR
-729 VAKRKYSTRSSFA
+729 IAKRKYSTKSSFA
-742 LDAIFPN
+742 LDAIFPD

-754 DGILRSTVQIVGSD
+754 DGLLRSTVQIVGSD

-781 QSSYLAPDFIAQYG
+781 QSSYLTPDFIAQYG
-795 FLTHRTDVGAL
+795 FLTHRTDIGAM

-814 ILGGIQSRRG
+814 ILGGIQRRRG

-843 HRLDFEFSMY
+843 HRLDFVFSMY

-862 TREALDPYDDRGLLT
+862 TREPLDPYNDRGLLT
-877 MGSVAFVGDTT
+877 TGSIAFVGDTT
-888 MWREWAPYTGSR
+888 MWREWTPYTGSR
-900 YRVELEQSFPALGS
+900 YRIELEQSFPALGS

-925 RRYFGVGRRS
+925 RRYFGLGRRS
-935 TIAARLLLGGSFGGD
+935 TVAARLLLGGSFGDD

-974 IGLLNLEVRIPFI
+974 IGLLNFEVRIPFI

-994 PAPWTLGGIRGIA
+994 PVQWTLGGIRGIA

-1021 PETPF
+1021 PKNPF
-1026 KIFVRDENGVRLG
+1026 KIFVRDKNRIRLE

-1053 GVFSVDFAAAWHT
+1053 GAFSLDFAAAWHT
-1066 DLTSIEPGMKYH
+1066 DLISVEPGMKYH

-1083 AF
+1083 TF

>member
-1 MAKEKVSDVKDGKNR
+1 MKKNKYRKKFPVNSYQFPEKRSSADN
-16 TSLMELEGSKK
+16 SLN
-27 GLEGWKVG
+27 W
-35 RLGGIHSSILPFFQP
+35 
-50 SSSTWVGRDVLLL
+50 L
-63 LVVLSLLSPCV
+63 LVTGYWLLVMSLLAPSV
-74 AWSQSFGKNK
+74 GWAQAFGKNK
-84 ITDQRFDWH
+84 ITAQRFDWH

-99 FDIHYYPSEVKLV
+99 FDIHYYPSEAKLV

-132 ELQDR
+132 ELRDR

-183 AFREVIFHELIHIFQ
+183 AFREVIYHELIHIFQ

-241 VVRDASMNNNVVP
+241 VVRDASMNNNIVP
-254 LPQLHNFNR
+254 LPQLRNFNQ

-275 LAVAYLTETYGR
+275 LAVAYLAETYGR
-287 EKIAEILQGL
+287 EKVAEILQGL
-297 RQSRTKDIDHVFR
+297 RQSRTKDIDRVFR

-319 FDKAWRQTVRK
+319 FDKAWRQTMRK
-330 RYWPLVEHRELPDLV
+330 RYWPLVVDRELPDLV
-345 SKNLTEE
+345 AKNLTEA

-362 WSPSGDLIAYVTG
+362 WSPSGDMIAYVTG

-397 KQFFREKYE
+397 KRFFREKYE

-427 IAFIAKHHDANY
+427 IAFVAKHHDANY
-439 LLEVNILTEELT
+439 LIEVNILTGELT
-451 QYFELHFDNV
+451 QYFELDFDSV

-468 SGERIVFSALKEGQ
+468 SGERIIFSALKEGQ
-482 TDLYVIELLTGEVD
+482 ADLYIIELQTGEVD

-508 SWHPRT
+508 SWHPTTRK
-514 GEIVYASERGAK
+514 IVYTSERGGK
-526 NRLVLINLSQGTE
+526 NRVVLIDLDRGTE
-539 RILTDGTY
+539 RLLTDGTY

-552 SWTPDGTSILFCS
+552 VWTPGGKSILFCS
-565 DRQSIYDIHKLEI
+565 DGQGIYDIYKLS
-578 VEKDSNQQS
+578 VVTSNQLPVTS
-587 AISSQENSNQ
+587 EEPSFNCP
-597 QSAVSDQ
+597 
-604 QENLVANGQE
+604 LVTG
-614 PRAEDRSSDSRTVLT
+614 DWKLS
-629 AEQAENHD
+629 
-637 NEEVVSTENGSTEP
+637 
-651 MGSRPLEVEL
+651 L

-668 TGCFNPSLAPDGK
+668 TGCFNPSLSPNGK
-681 HLLFSAYQNGK
+681 RLLFSAYQNGK
-692 YDVCIMESAKT
+692 YDVCVMETSKT
-703 VEEKIGVSSVSEP
+703 IEEKAEVTDLAEP
-716 SVILTEEEEENYR
+716 SVILTAEAPENYR
-729 VAKRKYSTRSSFA
+729 IAKRKYSTRSSFA
-742 LDAIFPN
+742 LDAIFPD
-749 FSFGA
+749 FSLGA

-795 FLTHRTDVGAL
+795 FLTHRTDMGAM

-814 ILGGIQSRRG
+814 ILGGIQRRRG

-832 GAYVNYPFDRY
+832 GAYLNYPFDRY
-843 HRLDFEFSMY
+843 HRLDLDFSMY
-853 SKPFSFNFQ
+853 SQPFSYNFQ
-862 TREALDPYDDRGLLT
+862 TNRTFDPYDDRGLLT
-877 MGSVAFVGDTT
+877 MGSIAFVGDTT

-900 YRVELEQSFPALGS
+900 YRIELEQSFPTLGS
-914 ELSLTNVIFDA
+914 QLSLTNAIFDA
-925 RRYFGVGRRS
+925 RRYFGLGRRS
-935 TIAARLLLGGSFGGD
+935 TLALRLLLGGSFGAD
-950 RSYFYLGGI
+950 KSYFYLGGI

-964 YNYEELVGTR
+964 YNYEDLVGTR
-974 IGLLNLEVRIPFI
+974 IGLLNLEVRIPLI

-994 PAPWTLGGIRGIA
+994 PVRWTIGGIRGII

-1021 PETPF
+1021 PENPF
-1026 KIFVRDENGVRLG
+1026 DIIVREGNRIRLD
-1039 DVKASI
+1039 DVKAAI
-1045 GAGLRLQL
+1045 GIGMRLRLGL
-1053 GVFSVDFAAAWHT
+1053 FSVDFAAARNT
-1066 DLTSIEPGMKYH
+1066 DFTRLEPGVKYH
-1078 LGLGQ
+1078 FGLGQ

>member
-1 MAKEKVSDVKDGKNR
+1 MKKNKD
-16 TSLMELEGSKK
+16 
-27 GLEGWKVG
+27 
-35 RLGGIHSSILPFFQP
+35 SILSEKRTNNTQRIL
-50 SSSTWVGRDVLLL
+50 GRYTLHILLL
-63 LVVLSLLSPCV
+63 LSLLVPHV
-74 AWSQSFGKNK
+74 GWAQAFGKNK
-84 ITDQRFDWH
+84 ITGQRFDWH

-99 FDIHYYPSEVKLV
+99 FDIHYYPSEAKLV

-218 PPIWFIEGMADYFA
+218 PPLWFIEGMADYFA

-241 VVRDASMNNNVVP
+241 VVRDASMNNNIVP
-254 LPQLHNFNR
+254 LPQLQNFNR

-297 RQSRTKDIDHVFR
+297 RQSRTKDIDRVFR

-319 FDKAWRQTVRK
+319 FDKAWRQTMRK
-330 RYWPLVEHRELPDLV
+330 RYWPLIVDRELPDLV
-345 SKNLTEE
+345 AKNLTEE
-352 SRYSHNIKPV
+352 ARYSHNIKPV
-362 WSPSGDLIAYVTG
+362 WSPSGDIIAYVTG

-406 EIRTDFG
+406 EIRTDFS

-427 IAFIAKHHDANY
+427 IAFVAKHHDANY

-451 QYFELHFDNV
+451 QYFKLDYDNV

-468 SGERIVFSALKEGQ
+468 SGERIIFSALKEGQ
-482 TDLYVIELLTGEVD
+482 TDLYIIELLTGEIE

-508 SWHPRT
+508 SWHPTTRK
-514 GEIVYASERGAK
+514 IVYTSERGGK
-526 NRLVLINLSQGTE
+526 NRLVLIDLNYGTE
-539 RILTDGTY
+539 RVLTDGTY
-547 NAISP
+547 NTISP
-552 SWTPDGTSILFCS
+552 TWTPDGESILFCS
-565 DRQSIYDIHKLEI
+565 DRQSIYDVYKLEI
-578 VEKDSNQQS
+578 VEKASVGTDTITEAETQPGQQTRNT
-587 AISSQENSNQ
+587 ADE
-597 QSAVSDQ
+597 VSLFTEDDRT
-604 QENLVANGQE
+604 ELAN
-614 PRAEDRSSDSRTVLT
+614 RMWR
-629 AEQAENHD
+629 
-637 NEEVVSTENGSTEP
+637 
-651 MGSRPLEVEL
+651 VEL

-668 TGCFNPSLAPDGK
+668 TGCFNPSLSPDGK
-681 HLLFSAYQNGK
+681 QLLFSAYQNGK
-692 YDVCIMESAKT
+692 YDVCTMQVSKT
-703 VEEKIGVSSVSEP
+703 TQEKVEGTDIAEP
-716 SVILTEEEEENYR
+716 SVILTAAEPENYR
-729 VAKRKYSTRSSFA
+729 IARRKYSTKSSFA

-749 FSFGA
+749 FTFGA

-795 FLTHRTDVGAL
+795 FLTHRTDVGAM

-814 ILGGIQSRRG
+814 ILGGIQRRRG

-832 GAYVNYPFDRY
+832 GGYLNYPFDRY
-843 HRLDFEFSMY
+843 HRLDLNFSMY
-853 SKPFSFNFQ
+853 SQPFSFNYQ
-862 TREALDPYDDRGLLT
+862 TSQALDPYDDRGLLT
-877 MGSVAFVGDTT
+877 TGSIAFVGDTT
-888 MWREWAPYTGSR
+888 MWREWSPYTGSR
-900 YRVELEQSFPALGS
+900 YRIELEQSFPALGS

-935 TIAARLLLGGSFGGD
+935 TIAARLLLGGSFGD
-950 RSYFYLGGI
+950 DKSYFYLGGI
-959 DTLRG
+959 DTIRG
-964 YNYEELVGTR
+964 YDYEALVGTR
-974 IGLLNLEVRIPFI
+974 IGLINLEVRIPLI
-987 DVLHFGW
+987 DALHFGW
-994 PAPWTLGGIRGIA
+994 PVRWSIGGIRGIA
-1007 FADLGGAWSDWQYG
+1007 FADIGGAWSDWQYG
-1021 PETPF
+1021 PENRF
-1026 KIFVRDENGVRLG
+1026 DIFVRDEQEKRIRLD

-1045 GAGLRLQL
+1045 GIGMRLQL
-1053 GVFSVDFAAAWHT
+1053 GVFSVDFAAARNT
-1066 DLTSIEPGMKYH
+1066 DLTRLEPGFKYH
-1078 LGLGQ
+1078 FGLGQ

>member
-1 MAKEKVSDVKDGKNR
+1 MKEGKNR
-16 TSLMELEGSKK
+16 ISFAKGTYKNRAGDIIGQNSDQQETSFLTETGSR
-27 GLEGWKVG
+27 
-35 RLGGIHSSILPFFQP
+35 RLR
-50 SSSTWVGRDVLLL
+50 TTLLI
-63 LVVLSLLSPCV
+63 LVVLPIMLAALSPCV
-74 AWSQSFGKNK
+74 GWSQSFGKNK
-84 ITDQRFDWH
+84 ITGQRFDWH

-99 FDIHYYPSEVKLV
+99 FDIHYYPSEAKLV

-241 VVRDASMNNNVVP
+241 VVRDASINNNIVP

-297 RQSRTKDIDHVFR
+297 RQSRTKDIDRVFK

-330 RYWPLVEHRELPDLV
+330 RYWPLIEDRELPDLV
-345 SKNLTEE
+345 SKNLTEK

-362 WSPSGDLIAYVTG
+362 WSPSGDIIAYVTG
-375 NDGFLEIVL
+375 NEGFLEIVL

-397 KQFFREKYE
+397 KRFFREKYE

-468 SGERIVFSALKEGQ
+468 SGERIVFSALTEGQ

-514 GEIVYASERGAK
+514 GEIIYTSERGAK
-526 NRLVLINLSQGTE
+526 NRLVLINLNQGIE
-539 RILTDGTY
+539 RVLTDGAY

-552 SWTPDGTSILFCS
+552 TWTPDGKSVLFCS
-565 DRQSIYDIHKLEI
+565 DRQGIYDIHKLEI
-578 VEKDSNQQS
+578 VEKDSNQGSSGQQS
-587 AISSQENSNQ
+587 AISNQQNSNQ
-597 QSAVSDQ
+597 SSAVSSQ
-604 QENLVANGQE
+604 QEDVTSPEHLLT
-614 PRAEDRSSDSRTVLT
+614 DSRLLK
-629 AEQAENHD
+629 ADNHSAD
-637 NEEVVSTENGSTEP
+637 SHANEEAVSTGDNSVEP
-651 MGSRPLEVEL
+651 MGSQSLEVEL
-661 TRLTNMM
+661 SRLTNMM

-692 YDVCIMESAKT
+692 YDVCVMEVAKT
-703 VEEKIGVSSVSEP
+703 IDEEIEVSNVAEP
-716 SVILTEEEEENYR
+716 AIILKEEEPENYR
-729 VAKRKYSTRSSFA
+729 IARRKYSTKSSFA
-742 LDAIFPN
+742 LDAVFPD

-781 QSSYLAPDFIAQYG
+781 QSSYLTPDFIAQYG
-795 FLTHRTDVGAL
+795 FLTHRTDVGAM

-814 ILGGIQSRRG
+814 ILGRIQSRRG

-843 HRLDFEFSMY
+843 HRLDFAFSMY

-862 TREALDPYDDRGLLT
+862 TREPLDPFDDRGLLT
-877 MGSVAFVGDTT
+877 TGSIAFIGDTT
-888 MWREWAPYTGSR
+888 MWREWIPYTGSR
-900 YRVELEQSFPALGS
+900 YRIELEQSFPALGS

-925 RRYFGVGRRS
+925 RRYFGLGRRP
-935 TIAARLLLGGSFGGD
+935 TIAARLLLGGSFGSD
-950 RSYFYLGGI
+950 KSYFYLGGI

-964 YNYEELVGTR
+964 YDYEELVGTR
-974 IGLLNLEVRIPFI
+974 IGLLNLEVRVPFI

-994 PAPWTLGGIRGIA
+994 PIQWTLGGIRGIA
-1007 FADLGGAWSDWQYG
+1007 FADVGGAWSDWQYG
-1021 PETPF
+1021 PENPF
-1026 KIFVRDENGVRLG
+1026 RIFVRDENRIRLG

-1053 GVFSVDFAAAWHT
+1053 GLFSVDFAAAWHA
-1066 DLTSIEPGMKYH
+1066 DLTGVKPGMKYH

>member
-1 MAKEKVSDVKDGKNR
+1 MKDGKNR
-16 TSLMELEGSKK
+16 ISSAKGTYRNRAGDIIGQNSDREKTSFLTTDGFR
-27 GLEGWKVG
+27 
-35 RLGGIHSSILPFFQP
+35 RLKTIL
-50 SSSTWVGRDVLLL
+50 LI
-63 LVVLSLLSPCV
+63 LVVSSFLLPCV

-84 ITDQRFDWH
+84 ITGQRFDWH

-99 FDIHYYPSEVKLV
+99 FDIYYYPSEAKLV
-112 PIMAAIAEEA
+112 PIMADIAEEA
-122 YEQHSEDFEH
+122 YERHSEDFEH
-132 ELQDR
+132 ELRDR

-241 VVRDASMNNNVVP
+241 VIRDASMTNNIVP

-263 LSSPFVGYKLGQ
+263 LSSPYVGYKLGQ

-297 RQSRTKDIDHVFR
+297 RQSRTKDIDRVFK
-310 EVLGVELEE
+310 EVLGVELKE

-330 RYWPLVEHRELPDLV
+330 RYWPLIEDRELPDLV

-362 WSPSGDLIAYVTG
+362 WSPSGDIIAYVTG
-375 NDGFLEIVL
+375 NEGFLEIVL
-384 MSAKTGERIERVT
+384 MSAKTGERLKRVT

-427 IAFIAKHHDANY
+427 IAFIAKYHDANY

-514 GEIVYASERGAK
+514 GEIVYASERGGK
-526 NRLVLINLSQGTE
+526 NRLVLMNLTQRTE
-539 RILTDGTY
+539 RVLTEGTY

-552 SWTPDGTSILFCS
+552 TWTPDGKSILFCS
-565 DRQSIYDIHKLEI
+565 DRQSIYDIHKI
-578 VEKDSNQQS
+578 
-587 AISSQENSNQ
+587 AISDQ
-597 QSAVSDQ
+597 QSAVSTEVESSQ
-604 QENLVANGQE
+604 QEESDLSNLLT
-614 PRAEDRSSDSRTVLT
+614 DSRQPI
-629 AEQAENHD
+629 ADSH
-637 NEEVVSTENGSTEP
+637 VSP
-651 MGSRPLEVEL
+651 VGSRPLELAL

-668 TGCFNPSLAPDGK
+668 TGCFNPSLSPDGET
-681 HLLFSAYQNGK
+681 LLFSAYQNGK
-692 YDVCIMESAKT
+692 YDVCVMEAAKT
-703 VEEKIGVSSVSEP
+703 IDEKIEVSSIAEP
-716 SVILTEEEEENYR
+716 SIILTAEAPENYR
-729 VAKRKYSTRSSFA
+729 IAKRKYSTKSSFV
-742 LDAIFPN
+742 LDAVFPG

-754 DGILRSTVQIVGSD
+754 DGLLRSSVQIIGSD

-795 FLTHRTDVGAL
+795 FLTHRTDVGAM

-824 ILQRITGL
+824 ILQRITGI
-832 GAYVNYPFDRY
+832 GTYVNYPFDRY

-862 TREALDPYDDRGLLT
+862 TREPLDPYDDRGLLT
-877 MGSVAFVGDTT
+877 MGSIAFVGDTT

-900 YRVELEQSFPALGS
+900 YRIELEQSFPALGS

-925 RRYFGVGRRS
+925 RRYFGLGRRS
-935 TIAARLLLGGSFGGD
+935 TVAARLLLGGSFGADG
-950 RSYFYLGGI
+950 SYFYLGGI

-974 IGLLNLEVRIPFI
+974 IGLLNFELRIPFI

-994 PAPWTLGGIRGIA
+994 PIQWTIGGIRGIA
-1007 FADLGGAWSDWQYG
+1007 FADVGGAWSDWQYG
-1021 PETPF
+1021 PKNPF
-1026 KIFVRDENGVRLG
+1026 KIFARDKNRIHLD

-1066 DLTSIEPGMKYH
+1066 DLTSVEPGMKYH

>member
-1 MAKEKVSDVKDGKNR
+1 MSGKKKNQIRNR
-16 TSLMELEGSKK
+16 QLA
-27 GLEGWKVG
+27 VCY
-35 RLGGIHSSILPFFQP
+35 
-50 SSSTWVGRDVLLL
+50 LLFAICYL
-63 LVVLSLLSPCV
+63 LFAMPCV
-74 AWSQSFGKNK
+74 AWAQGFGFGKNK
-84 ITDQRFDWH
+84 ITAQRFEWH

-99 FDIHYYPSEVKLV
+99 FDIHYYPSEAKLV

-122 YEQHSEDFEH
+122 YEQHSADFEH

-218 PPIWFIEGMADYFA
+218 APIWFIEGMADYFA

-241 VVRDASMNNNVVP
+241 VIRDASMNNNIVP

-297 RQSRTKDIDHVFR
+297 RQSRTKDINQVFI
-310 EVLGVELEE
+310 EVLGVELVE

-330 RYWPLVEHRELPDLV
+330 RYWPLIEDRELPDLV
-345 SKNLTEE
+345 SKNLTEK
-352 SRYSHNIKPV
+352 SKYSHNIKPI
-362 WSPSGDLIAYVTG
+362 WSPSGDIIAYVTG
-375 NDGFLEIVL
+375 NEGFLEIVL
-384 MSAKTGERIERVT
+384 MSAKTGERIKRVT
-397 KQFFREKYE
+397 KRLFREKYE

-413 GFGRSLAWAPDGDR
+413 GLGRSLAWAPDGDR
-427 IAFIAKHHDANY
+427 IAFVAKYHDANY

-451 QYFELHFDNV
+451 QYFELNFDNA

-468 SGERIVFSALKEGQ
+468 SGERIIFSALKDGQ
-482 TDLYVIELLTGEVD
+482 ADLYTIELLTGEIT

-508 SWHPRT
+508 SWHPT
-514 GEIVYASERGAK
+514 TDKILYASERGGK
-526 NRLVLINLSQGTE
+526 NRLVLMDLNAETE
-539 RILTDGTY
+539 RVLTDNTY
-547 NAISP
+547 NAVSP
-552 SWTPDGTSILFCS
+552 TWTPGAESILFCS
-565 DRQSIYDIHKLEI
+565 DAQGIYDVYEL
-578 VEKDSNQQS
+578 VFSSQQS
-587 AISSQENSNQ
+587 AGSDPQIAVSSLQSVDGEQPTVPNSQ
-597 QSAVSDQ
+597 QSKVS
-604 QENLVANGQE
+604 EANAQI
-614 PRAEDRSSDSRTVLT
+614 T
-629 AEQAENHD
+629 N
-637 NEEVVSTENGSTEP
+637 N
-651 MGSRPLEVEL
+651 PLKIEL
-661 TRLTNMM
+661 TRLTNIM
-668 TGCFNPSLAPDGK
+668 TGCFNPSLSPDRG

-692 YDVCIMESAKT
+692 YDVCLMDTSKT
-703 VEEKIGVSSVSEP
+703 IEEKIEVADIGEP
-716 SVILTEEEEENYR
+716 SPILTAEAPENYR
-729 VAKRKYSTRSSFA
+729 IAKRKYSTKSSFA
-742 LDAIFPN
+742 LDAIFPD

-814 ILGGIQSRRG
+814 ILGGIQRRRG

-832 GAYVNYPFDRY
+832 GAYLNYPFDRY
-843 HRLDFEFSMY
+843 HRLDLAFSMY

-862 TREALDPYDDRGLLT
+862 TTEPLDPYEDDRGLLT
-877 MGSVAFVGDTT
+877 VGSLAFVGDTT
-888 MWREWAPYTGSR
+888 MWREWEPYTGSR
-900 YRVELEQSFPALGS
+900 YRIEIEQSFPALGS
-914 ELSLTNVIFDA
+914 ELALTNVIFDA
-925 RRYFGVGRRS
+925 RRYFGLGRRS
-935 TIAARLLLGGSFGGD
+935 TIAARLLLGSNFGAD
-950 RSYFYLGGI
+950 KSYFYLGGI
-959 DTLRG
+959 DTIRG
-964 YNYEELVGTR
+964 YDYEALVGTR

-994 PAPWTLGGIRGIA
+994 PVPWTLGGIRGIL
-1007 FADLGGAWSDWQYG
+1007 FADMGGAWSDWQYG
-1021 PETPF
+1021 PENPF
-1026 KIFVRDENGVRLG
+1026 TIFVWENNRLRLD

-1045 GAGLRLQL
+1045 GIGLRLQL
-1053 GVFSVDFAAAWHT
+1053 GVFSVDFAAARLT
-1066 DLTSIEPGMKYH
+1066 DLTGLEPGIKYH

>member
-1 MAKEKVSDVKDGKNR
+1 MEKVNSVKQGKNR
-16 TSLMELEGSKK
+16 TSLIGVADRMD
-27 GLEGWKVG
+27 GWTRILIFQCSNLPIFLYG
-35 RLGGIHSSILPFFQP
+35 RIGQ
-50 SSSTWVGRDVLLL
+50 WVGRYLLL
-63 LVVLSLLSPCV
+63 ILVVLGLLGTSCV

-84 ITDQRFDWH
+84 ITGQRFDWH

-99 FDIHYYPSEVKLV
+99 FDIHYYPSEAKLV

-122 YEQHSEDFEH
+122 YEKHSEDFEH
-132 ELQDR
+132 ELQGR

-241 VVRDASMNNNVVP
+241 VIRDASMTNNVVP

-263 LSSPFVGYKLGQ
+263 LSSPFIGYKLGQ

-297 RQSRTKDIDHVFR
+297 RQSRTKDIDRVFR

-345 SKNLTEE
+345 SKNLTEK

-375 NDGFLEIVL
+375 NEGFLEIML

-397 KQFFREKYE
+397 KRFFREKYE

-439 LLEVNILTEELT
+439 LLEVNILTGELI
-451 QYFELHFDNV
+451 QYLELDFDNV

-482 TDLYVIELLTGEVD
+482 TDLYVVKLLTGEVD

-514 GEIVYASERGAK
+514 GEIVYTSERGAK
-526 NRLVLINLSQGTE
+526 NRLVLLNLIQGTE
-539 RILTDGTY
+539 RLLTDTTY

-565 DRQSIYDIHKLEI
+565 DREGIYDIHKLKISPQSSVNSPQLEGGS
-578 VEKDSNQQS
+578 VKSDSSLTDNRQL
-587 AISSQENSNQ
+587 ITDNY
-597 QSAVSDQ
+597 
-604 QENLVANGQE
+604 
-614 PRAEDRSSDSRTVLT
+614 SSDSRRSPT
-629 AEQAENHD
+629 ADSHA
-637 NEEVVSTENGSTEP
+637 NEAVVSTGNGNVEP
-651 MGSRPLEVEL
+651 VGSRSVEVEL

-668 TGCFNPSLAPDGK
+668 TGCFNPSLAPDGR

-692 YDVCIMESAKT
+692 YDVCVMEVAKT
-703 VEEKIGVSSVSEP
+703 IEETIEVSSVAEP
-716 SVILTEEEEENYR
+716 SVILTEEAPENYR
-729 VAKRKYSTRSSFA
+729 IAKRKYSTRSSFA
-742 LDAIFPN
+742 LDAIFPD

-754 DGILRSTVQIVGSD
+754 DGILRSTVQVIGSD

-814 ILGGIQSRRG
+814 ILGGIQRRRG

-862 TREALDPYDDRGLLT
+862 TREPLDPFDDRGLLT

-935 TIAARLLLGGSFGGD
+935 NFAARLLLAGSFGAD

-974 IGLLNLEVRIPFI
+974 IGLLNFEVRIPFI

-994 PAPWTLGGIRGIA
+994 PVQWTLGGIRGIA

-1021 PETPF
+1021 PENPF
-1026 KIFVRDENGVRLG
+1026 KIFVRDKNRIRLG
-1039 DVKASI
+1039 DIKAAI

-1066 DLTSIEPGMKYH
+1066 DLTSVKPGMKYH

>member
-1 MAKEKVSDVKDGKNR
+1 MKKN
-16 TSLMELEGSKK
+16 KN
-27 GLEGWKVG
+27 
-35 RLGGIHSSILPFFQP
+35 SILSEKRANNTRQIL
-50 SSSTWVGRDVLLL
+50 GRYTLHILVLLGL
-63 LVVLSLLSPCV
+63 LVPHVG
-74 AWSQSFGKNK
+74 WSQAFGKNK
-84 ITDQRFDWH
+84 ITGQRFDWH

-99 FDIHYYPSEVKLV
+99 FDIHYYPSEAKLV

-132 ELQDR
+132 ELRDR

-241 VVRDASMNNNVVP
+241 VVRDASMNNNIVP
-254 LPQLHNFNR
+254 LPQLQNFNR
-263 LSSPFVGYKLGQ
+263 LSSPFIGYKLGQ

-297 RQSRTKDIDHVFR
+297 RQSRTKDIDRVFR

-319 FDKAWRQTVRK
+319 FDKAWRQTMRK
-330 RYWPLVEHRELPDLV
+330 RYWPLIVDRELPDLV
-345 SKNLTEE
+345 AKNLTENA
-352 SRYSHNIKPV
+352 RYSHNIKPV
-362 WSPSGDLIAYVTG
+362 WSPSGDIIAYVTG

-406 EIRTDFG
+406 EIRTDFS

-427 IAFIAKHHDANY
+427 IAFVAKHHDANY

-451 QYFELHFDNV
+451 QYFKLDYDNV

-468 SGERIVFSALKEGQ
+468 SGERVIFSALKEGQ
-482 TDLYVIELLTGEVD
+482 TDLYIIELLTGEIE
-496 RLTFDPFNDTHP
+496 RLTFDSFNDTHP
-508 SWHPRT
+508 SWHPTTRK
-514 GEIVYASERGAK
+514 IVYTSERGGK
-526 NRLVLINLSQGTE
+526 NRLVLIDLNRGTE
-539 RILTDGTY
+539 RVLTNGTY

-552 SWTPDGTSILFCS
+552 TWTPDGESILFCS
-565 DRQSIYDIHKLEI
+565 DGQSIYDIYELGI
-578 VEKDSNQQS
+578 VEKANIEEGTVTEAETQPEQQ
-587 AISSQENSNQ
+587 ANNTAQD
-597 QSAVSDQ
+597 VS
-604 QENLVANGQE
+604 LFT
-614 PRAEDRSSDSRTVLT
+614 EDDG
-629 AEQAENHD
+629 
-637 NEEVVSTENGSTEP
+637 TELAD
-651 MGSRPLEVEL
+651 RVWQVEL

-668 TGCFNPSLAPDGK
+668 TGCFNPSLSPDGK
-681 HLLFSAYQNGK
+681 QLLFSAYQNGK
-692 YDVCIMESAKT
+692 YDVCTMLTSKT
-703 VEEKIGVSSVSEP
+703 IQEKVEVTDIAAP
-716 SVILTEEEEENYR
+716 SDILTAEEPENYR
-729 VAKRKYSTRSSFA
+729 IAKRKYSTKSSFA
-742 LDAIFPN
+742 LDAIFPD
-749 FSFGA
+749 FTFGA

-795 FLTHRTDVGAL
+795 FLTHRTDVGAM

-814 ILGGIQSRRG
+814 ILGGIQTRRG
-824 ILQRITGL
+824 ILQRITGFGTYL
-832 GAYVNYPFDRY
+832 NYPFDRY
-843 HRLDFEFSMY
+843 HRLDIDFSLY
-853 SKPFSFNFQ
+853 SQPFSFNYQ
-862 TREALDPYDDRGLLT
+862 TSQPLDPYDDRGLLT
-877 MGSVAFVGDTT
+877 TGSIAFVGDTT
-888 MWREWAPYTGSR
+888 MWREWSPYTGSR
-900 YRVELEQSFPALGS
+900 YRIQLEQSFPALGS

-925 RRYFGVGRRS
+925 RRYFGLGRRS
-935 TIAARLLLGGSFGGD
+935 TIAARLLLGGSFGND
-950 RSYFYLGGI
+950 KSYFYLGGI
-959 DTLRG
+959 DTIRG
-964 YNYEELVGTR
+964 YDYEALVGTR
-974 IGLLNLEVRIPFI
+974 IGLINLEVRIPLI
-987 DVLHFGW
+987 DALHFGW
-994 PAPWTLGGIRGIA
+994 PVRWSIGGIRGIA

-1021 PETPF
+1021 PENRF
-1026 KIFVRDENGVRLG
+1026 DIFVRDEEDKRIRLD

-1045 GAGLRLQL
+1045 GIGMRLQL
-1053 GVFSVDFAAAWHT
+1053 GLFSVDFAAARNT
-1066 DLTSIEPGMKYH
+1066 DLTRLEPGFKYH
-1078 LGLGQ
+1078 FGLGQ